1 MHAYA
6 VPFENTDFEIV
17 VALDDSA
24 ADTEQLSTPQGNGY
38 AVDAV
43 DSVPSGHVLLHAL
56 AFDWPKLPGDM

>member
-24 ADTEQLSTPQGNGY
+24 ADTEQLSMPHGNG
-38 AVDAV
+38 
-43 DSVPSGHVLLHAL
+43 
-56 AFDWPKLPGDM
+56 